1 MIRTT
6 DTENGKVRG
15 LPAADPRITS
25 FKGIPFAAPPV
36 GINRWRAPQPCESW
50 SGVRDC
56 FEFAPIS
63 VQDTPG
69 LGTDIYCR
77 EWHVDPEIPMG
88 EDCLYLNIWTN
99 AKTKN
104 DRLPVLVW
112 YFGGGFQW
120 GYTAEMEFDG
130 ERLARRGIVVVTV
143 NYRLGAFGF
152 LAHPQLTAEQPDA
165 PCNFGSL
172 DQQAG
177 LKWVRRN
184 IANFGGDP
192 ENITIAGQSAGGG
205 SVLAQMACR
214 GNQGLFQK
222 ATVMSGMFKNPY
234 VENNFFIPRS
244 LEDAGKLGEQLFE
257 ALGVKTLEE
266 ARKLDAQFI
275 RSTYSDLRNK
285 TGVMFTIVNDG
296 LFCTGDSLAAFRDG
310 TRSRVPVMA
319 GNTGDEFF
327 EFIHAKDEEQLTSL
341 AKEYFGDNAEKFL
354 SFPEAH
360 VKTEMGYAPVSAPE
374 IGVKTAFLSESAM
387 ADTKPCYYYRFIP
400 DIPGEDNPGT
410 FHSCDLWFFFETLA
424 KCTRPYEGRHYDI
437 ARQICDYW
445 ANFIRSGDPNGSD
458 LNGNKLPEWKTFTA
472 ESRNEMEF
480 TPNGAVPT
488 VEKDGFVRFLTENVI
503 NNK

>member
-99 AKTKN
+99 AKNKN

-120 GYTAEMEFDG
+120 GYTSEMEFDG

-205 SVLAQMACR
+205 SVMSQMACR
-214 GNQGLFQK
+214 KNEGLFQK
-222 ATVMSGMFKNPY
+222 AAVFSGMIAFPY
-234 VENNFFIPRS
+234 NIDDFFIPKT
-244 LEDAGKLGEQLFE
+244 LEEAGKLGEELFE

-266 ARKLDAQFI
+266 ARKLDPFFI
-275 RSTYSDLRNK
+275 RDKYSELRNK
-285 TGVMFTIVNDG
+285 GRMFFAIVNDG
-296 LFCTGDSLAAFRDG
+296 EFCTEDPMDAFRKG
-310 TRSRVPVMA
+310 TRIRVPVFA
-319 GNTGDEFF
+319 GNTGDEFKDF
-327 EFIHAKDEEQLTSL
+327 LRAADENELKAK
-341 AKEYFGDNAEKFL
+341 AKELFGGDADKFL
-354 SFPEAH
+354 SYPAATE
-360 VKTEMGYAPVSAPE
+360 KTAGGYAEISAPE
-374 IGVKTAFLSESAM
+374 VGVKEAFRAESRLK
-387 ADTKPCYYYRFIP
+387 DPKNCYYYRFIP
-400 DIPGEDNPGT
+400 DIPGEDHPGT

-437 ARQICDYW
+437 ARQMCDYW
-445 ANFIRSGDPNGSD
+445 ANFIKTGDPNGCD
-458 LNGNKLPEWKTFTA
+458 LNGNRLPEWKPFTA
-472 ESRNEMEF
+472 ESCNEMEF
-480 TPNGAVPT
+480 SPDGAVPT
-488 VEKDGFVRFLTENVI
+488 VEKDGLVRFLSDRMSR
-503 NNK
+503 